1 MSDLG
6 KVPQFIA
13 SSKAVAKIDAVVW
26 VKIGPDADGQRLDNY
41 LFRIAK
47 GVPKSHIYRILRS
60 GEVRVNGGRGQQT
73 YRLAEGDEVRFP
85 PIRVAE
91 PTRSAPAPAGK

>member
-13 SSKAVAKIDAVVW
+13 SSKAVAKTDAVVW

-47 GVPKSHIYRILRS
+47 GVPKSHIYRIVRG
-60 GEVRVNGGRGQQT
+60 GEVRVNKKRAQVDT
-73 YRLAEGDEVRFP
+73 RLQL
-85 PIRVAE
+85 
-91 PTRSAPAPAGK
+91 